1 MNLQALAAAP
11 FFALLCGC
19 VLPPVLP
26 DALGGGLQGV
36 SEERAGPAPALQ
48 TQVRMVFPAAFSTL
62 GEAAGYLLAPHAYRP
77 APGAADNAV
86 AGRPLMAPQRLEPV
100 SLYLALQRLLGEDGQ
115 IVLDQES
122 RLFLFRV
129 RGVGEASVAFAP
141 LTGVATP
148 APAAPV
154 AAPPPL
160 RNEPAP
166 VAIVAPP
173 PPRNGPAPVAAVT
186 PPPPRNDPAP
196 VATAAPPPPRNDP
209 APVAPVSPPPPRNN
223 PTPVAAVAPPLPRNG
238 PAPIATAAPP
248 RNGPAPV
255 AVVAPP
261 VPQNNIGPVQAAPR
275 PASPESCDAIQFKR
289 RVMLSRIVK
298 DYLSQCGFTEVSWKI
313 GKPGSYTDY
322 RILQD
327 AKVPLPGRHKDLI
340 QLLQVRFGIKT
351 RIHDDN
357 RIDFYDEK
365 SLL

>member
-77 APGAADNAV
+77 APGGADNAV
-86 AGRPLMAPQRLEPV
+86 AGRPLMAPQSLEPV

-148 APAAPV
+148 APVAPV
-154 AAPPPL
+154 A
-160 RNEPAP
+160 
-166 VAIVAPP
+166 
-173 PPRNGPAPVAAVT
+173 

-196 VATAAPPPPRNDP
+196 VAIAAPPPPRNDP
-209 APVAPVSPPPPRNN
+209 APVAPVAPPPPRNN

-238 PAPIATAAPP
+238 PAPIAAVAPPSPRNEPAPVATAAPP
-248 RNGPAPV
+248 RNGPAP
-255 AVVAPP
+255 
-261 VPQNNIGPVQAAPR
+261 QQNIGPVQAAPR

>member
-1 MNLQALAAAP
+1 MNLQAMAATP

-26 DALGGGLQGV
+26 SAPGGGLQGAA
-36 SEERAGPAPALQ
+36 EERAGPAPALQ

-86 AGRPLMAPQRLEPV
+86 AGRPLIAPHSLEPV

-115 IVLDQES
+115 IVLDQEQ

-129 RGVGEASVAFAP
+129 RGLGEASVAFAP
-141 LTGVATP
+141 LTGLATP
-148 APAAPV
+148 APVV
-154 AAPPPL
+154 A
-160 RNEPAP
+160 
-166 VAIVAPP
+166 
-173 PPRNGPAPVAAVT
+173 
-186 PPPPRNDPAP
+186 
-196 VATAAPPPPRNDP
+196 AAPPPPRNDP
-209 APVAPVSPPPPRNN
+209 APVASVSPPPPRNE
-223 PTPVAAVAPPLPRNG
+223 PAPVAIAAPP
-238 PAPIATAAPP
+238 PP

-255 AVVAPP
+255 ALVAPP
-261 VPQNNIGPVQAAPR
+261 PLRNEPAPVASVSPLVPQKNIGPVQAAPR

-327 AKVPLPGRHKDLI
+327 AKVPLPERHKDLI

-351 RIHDDN
+351 RIHDGN

>member
-1 MNLQALAAAP
+1 MNIQTLVAAP

-86 AGRPLMAPQRLEPV
+86 AGRPLIAPHSLEPV

-129 RGVGEASVAFAP
+129 RGLGEASVAFAP
-141 LTGVATP
+141 LTGLATP
-148 APAAPV
+148 APVV
-154 AAPPPL
+154 AVPPPPP
-160 RNEPAP
+160 RNDPAP
-166 VAIVAPP
+166 VAVAAPP
-173 PPRNGPAPVAAVT
+173 PPRNE
-186 PPPPRNDPAP
+186 PAP
-196 VATAAPPPPRNDP
+196 VATAAPPPPRNE
-209 APVAPVSPPPPRNN
+209 
-223 PTPVAAVAPPLPRNG
+223 
-238 PAPIATAAPP
+238 
-248 RNGPAPV
+248 PAPV
-255 AVVAPP
+255 AVAAPP
-261 VPQNNIGPVQAAPR
+261 VPQKDIGPVQAAPR

-322 RILQD
+322 RIIQD
-327 AKVPLPGRHKDLI
+327 ARVPLPGRHKDLI
-340 QLLQVRFGIKT
+340 ELLQVRFGIKT
-351 RIHDDN
+351 RIHDGN

>member
-1 MNLQALAAAP
+1 MNLQALAATP

-48 TQVRMVFPAAFSTL
+48 TQVRMVFPADFSTL

-86 AGRPLMAPQRLEPV
+86 AGRPLMAPQGLEPV

-129 RGVGEASVAFAP
+129 RGLGEASVAFAP

-154 AAPPPL
+154 AIA
-160 RNEPAP
+160 
-166 VAIVAPP
+166 APP
-173 PPRNGPAPVAAVT
+173 PPRNNPAPVAVAAPPPPRNNPAPVAPAAPPPPRNNPAPVAAVT
-186 PPPPRNDPAP
+186 P
-196 VATAAPPPPRNDP
+196 
-209 APVAPVSPPPPRNN
+209 SPPRNN
-223 PTPVAAVAPPLPRNG
+223 PAPVAAV
-238 PAPIATAAPP
+238 T
-248 RNGPAPV
+248 
-255 AVVAPP
+255 PP

>member
-86 AGRPLMAPQRLEPV
+86 AGRPLMAPQSLEPV

-122 RLFLFRV
+122 RLFLFRI

-141 LTGVATP
+141 LAGVATP
-148 APAAPV
+148 APVAPVAPV
-154 AAPPPL
+154 AA
-160 RNEPAP
+160 
-166 VAIVAPP
+166 VAPP
-173 PPRNGPAPVAAVT
+173 PPRNNPAPVAPVAPPPPRNNPAPVAAVA
-186 PPPPRNDPAP
+186 PPPPRNNPAP
-196 VATAAPPPPRNDP
+196 VATAAPPP
-209 APVAPVSPPPPRNN
+209 
-223 PTPVAAVAPPLPRNG
+223 
-238 PAPIATAAPP
+238 
-248 RNGPAPV
+248 
-255 AVVAPP
+255 
-261 VPQNNIGPVQAAPR
+261 QQNIGPVQAAPR

>member
-1 MNLQALAAAP
+1 MNLQALAATP
-11 FFALLCGC
+11 LLALLCGC

-26 DALGGGLQGV
+26 GAPGSGLQSV
-36 SEERAGPAPALQ
+36 SEERAGLAPALQ

-77 APGAADNAV
+77 APGAANDAV
-86 AGRPLMAPQRLEPV
+86 AGRPLMASRSIEPV
-100 SLYLALQRLLGEDGQ
+100 SLYLALQRLLGDDGQ
-115 IVLDQES
+115 IVLDQER

-129 RGVGEASVAFAP
+129 RGLGEASVAFAP
-141 LTGVATP
+141 LAGLA
-148 APAAPV
+148 
-154 AAPPPL
+154 
-160 RNEPAP
+160 R
-166 VAIVAPP
+166 
-173 PPRNGPAPVAAVT
+173 PAPVAAIKPPPLRKDPAPVAAIK
-186 PPPPRNDPAP
+186 PPPPRKDPAPVAAIKPPPRKDPAP
-196 VATAAPPPPRNDP
+196 VAT
-209 APVAPVSPPPPRNN
+209 
-223 PTPVAAVAPPLPRNG
+223 VAPP
-238 PAPIATAAPP
+238 AP
-248 RNGPAPV
+248 
-255 AVVAPP
+255 
-261 VPQNNIGPVQAAPR
+261 QKNIGPVQAAPR

-327 AKVPLPGRHKDLI
+327 AKVLLPERHKDLI
-340 QLLQVRFGIKT
+340 ELLQVRFGIKT

>member
-86 AGRPLMAPQRLEPV
+86 AGRPLMAPQSLEPV
-100 SLYLALQRLLGEDGQ
+100 SLYLALQRLLGKDGQ

-122 RLFLFRV
+122 RLFLFRI
-129 RGVGEASVAFAP
+129 RGLGEASVAFAP

-148 APAAPV
+148 APAATLAPPPPRNNPAPV
-154 AAPPPL
+154 AIAAPPPP

-166 VAIVAPP
+166 VAAVAPP
-173 PPRNGPAPVAAVT
+173 PPRNNPAPVAPVAPPRNNPAPVAAV
-186 PPPPRNDPAP
+186 
-196 VATAAPPPPRNDP
+196 
-209 APVAPVSPPPPRNN
+209 
-223 PTPVAAVAPPLPRNG
+223 
-238 PAPIATAAPP
+238 APP
-248 RNGPAPV
+248 RNGPAP
-255 AVVAPP
+255 
-261 VPQNNIGPVQAAPR
+261 QQNIGPVQAAPR

>member
-1 MNLQALAAAP
+1 MNLQALAAAL

-48 TQVRMVFPAAFSTL
+48 TQVRMVFPADFSTL

-86 AGRPLMAPQRLEPV
+86 AGRPLIAPQTLEPV

-129 RGVGEASVAFAP
+129 RGLGEASVAFAP

-148 APAAPV
+148 V
-154 AAPPPL
+154 AVTAPPPP

-166 VAIVAPP
+166 VAAVAPP
-173 PPRNGPAPVAAVT
+173 PPRNNPAPVAAVT
-186 PPPPRNDPAP
+186 PPPPRNNPVP
-196 VATAAPPPPRNDP
+196 VAAVAPPPPRNNP
-209 APVAPVSPPPPRNN
+209 APVAAVTPPSPRNN
-223 PTPVAAVAPPLPRNG
+223 PTPVAAV
-238 PAPIATAAPP
+238 T
-248 RNGPAPV
+248 
-255 AVVAPP
+255 PP

>member
-1 MNLQALAAAP
+1 MNIQTLAATL

-26 DALGGGLQGV
+26 GAPGGGLQGAA
-36 SEERAGPAPALQ
+36 EERAGPAPALQ

-86 AGRPLMAPQRLEPV
+86 AGRPLIAPHSLEPV

-129 RGVGEASVAFAP
+129 RGLGEASVAFAP
-141 LTGVATP
+141 LTGLATP
-148 APAAPV
+148 APVV
-154 AAPPPL
+154 A
-160 RNEPAP
+160 
-166 VAIVAPP
+166 VS
-173 PPRNGPAPVAAVT
+173 

-196 VATAAPPPPRNDP
+196 IAAVPPPAPRNDP
-209 APVAPVSPPPPRNN
+209 APVAAVSPPP
-223 PTPVAAVAPPLPRNG
+223 L
-238 PAPIATAAPP
+238 

-255 AVVAPP
+255 AVAAPPPLRNDPAPVAAVAPP
-261 VPQNNIGPVQAAPR
+261 VPQKNIGPVQAAPR
-275 PASPESCDAIQFKR
+275 PASSESCDAIQFKR

-327 AKVPLPGRHKDLI
+327 AKVPLPERHKDLI

-351 RIHDDN
+351 RIHDGN

>member
-1 MNLQALAAAP
+1 MNMQALAATP
-11 FFALLCGC
+11 LLALLCGC

-26 DALGGGLQGV
+26 SAPGSGLQSV
-36 SEERAGPAPALQ
+36 SEERAGLAPALQ

-77 APGAADNAV
+77 APGAANDAV
-86 AGRPLMAPQRLEPV
+86 AGRPLMASQSIEPV
-100 SLYLALQRLLGEDGQ
+100 SLYLALQRLLGDDGQ
-115 IVLDQES
+115 IVLDQER

-129 RGVGEASVAFAP
+129 RGLGEASVAFAP
-141 LTGVATP
+141 LAGLARPAPVAAIKPPPPRKDPAPGAAIKPPAPRKDP
-148 APAAPV
+148 APAA
-154 AAPPPL
+154 A
-160 RNEPAP
+160 
-166 VAIVAPP
+166 VAPP
-173 PPRNGPAPVAAVT
+173 PPRKDPAPVAAIK
-186 PPPPRNDPAP
+186 PPAP
-196 VATAAPPPPRNDP
+196 
-209 APVAPVSPPPPRNN
+209 
-223 PTPVAAVAPPLPRNG
+223 
-238 PAPIATAAPP
+238 
-248 RNGPAPV
+248 
-255 AVVAPP
+255 
-261 VPQNNIGPVQAAPR
+261 QKNIGPVQAAPR

-327 AKVPLPGRHKDLI
+327 AKVPLPERHKDLI
-340 QLLQVRFGIKT
+340 ELLQVRFGIKT

>member
-1 MNLQALAAAP
+1 MNLQAMAATP

-26 DALGGGLQGV
+26 DALGGGLQGAA
-36 SEERAGPAPALQ
+36 EERAGPAPALQ

-62 GEAAGYLLAPHAYRP
+62 GEAAGYLLAPHDYRP

-86 AGRPLMAPQRLEPV
+86 AGRPLIAPHSAEPV

-129 RGVGEASVAFAP
+129 RGLGEASVAFAP
-141 LTGVATP
+141 LTGLATP
-148 APAAPV
+148 APMAA
-154 AAPPPL
+154 
-160 RNEPAP
+160 
-166 VAIVAPP
+166 
-173 PPRNGPAPVAAVT
+173 
-186 PPPPRNDPAP
+186 
-196 VATAAPPPPRNDP
+196 
-209 APVAPVSPPPPRNN
+209 VSPPPPRNN
-223 PTPVAAVAPPLPRNG
+223 PAPVAAVAPP
-238 PAPIATAAPP
+238 
-248 RNGPAPV
+248 
-255 AVVAPP
+255 
-261 VPQNNIGPVQAAPR
+261 VPQKDIGPVQAAPR

-327 AKVPLPGRHKDLI
+327 AKVPLPERHKDLI

-351 RIHDDN
+351 RIHDGN

>member
-1 MNLQALAAAP
+1 MNLQALVAAP

-86 AGRPLMAPQRLEPV
+86 AGRPLMAPQSLEPV

-122 RLFLFRV
+122 RLFLFRI

-141 LTGVATP
+141 LAGVATP
-148 APAAPV
+148 ALVAPV
-154 AAPPPL
+154 A
-160 RNEPAP
+160 
-166 VAIVAPP
+166 VVAPP
-173 PPRNGPAPVAAVT
+173 PPRNDPTPVAAV
-186 PPPPRNDPAP
+186 
-196 VATAAPPPPRNDP
+196 APPPPRNDP
-209 APVAPVSPPPPRNN
+209 APVAIAAPPPPRNN
-223 PTPVAAVAPPLPRNG
+223 
-238 PAPIATAAPP
+238 
-248 RNGPAPV
+248 PAPV

>member
-1 MNLQALAAAP
+1 MNLQAMAATP

-19 VLPPVLP
+19 VLPPVLSGAP
-26 DALGGGLQGV
+26 GGGLQGV

-62 GEAAGYLLAPHAYRP
+62 GEAAGYLLAPHAYHL
-77 APGAADNAV
+77 APGAADNSV
-86 AGRPLMAPQRLEPV
+86 AGRPLIAPHSLEPV
-100 SLYLALQRLLGEDGQ
+100 SLYLALQRLLGDDGQ
-115 IVLDQES
+115 IVLDQEQ

-129 RGVGEASVAFAP
+129 RGLGEASVAFAP
-141 LTGVATP
+141 LTGLTTP
-148 APAAPV
+148 APVV
-154 AAPPPL
+154 AVAPPPP

-166 VAIVAPP
+166 VAAVAPPSPRNDPAPVAVVPPP
-173 PPRNGPAPVAAVT
+173 PPRNGPAPVAAV

-196 VATAAPPPPRNDP
+196 VAS
-209 APVAPVSPPPPRNN
+209 VS
-223 PTPVAAVAPPLPRNG
+223 
-238 PAPIATAAPP
+238 
-248 RNGPAPV
+248 
-255 AVVAPP
+255 PP
-261 VPQNNIGPVQAAPR
+261 VPQKDIGPVQAAPR

-327 AKVPLPGRHKDLI
+327 AKVPLPERHKDLI

-351 RIHDDN
+351 RIHDGN

>member
-1 MNLQALAAAP
+1 MNLQAMAATP

-26 DALGGGLQGV
+26 DALGGGLQGAA
-36 SEERAGPAPALQ
+36 EERAGPAPALQ

-62 GEAAGYLLAPHAYRP
+62 GEAAGYLLAPHDYRP

-86 AGRPLMAPQRLEPV
+86 AGRPLIAPHSLEPV

-115 IVLDQES
+115 IVLDQEQ

-129 RGVGEASVAFAP
+129 RGLGEASVAFAP
-141 LTGVATP
+141 LTGLATP
-148 APAAPV
+148 APVASVSPPPPRNEPAPV
-154 AAPPPL
+154 ASVSPPPPRNEPAPVASVSPPPPRNEPTPVAVVAPPPL
-160 RNEPAP
+160 RNEPTP
-166 VAIVAPP
+166 VAVAAPP
-173 PPRNGPAPVAAVT
+173 PPSNEPAPVAAV
-186 PPPPRNDPAP
+186 P
-196 VATAAPPPPRNDP
+196 
-209 APVAPVSPPPPRNN
+209 
-223 PTPVAAVAPPLPRNG
+223 
-238 PAPIATAAPP
+238 
-248 RNGPAPV
+248 
-255 AVVAPP
+255 PP
-261 VPQNNIGPVQAAPR
+261 VPQKNIGPVQAAPR

-298 DYLSQCGFTEVSWKI
+298 EYLSQCGFTEVSWKI

-327 AKVPLPGRHKDLI
+327 AKVPLPERHKDLI

-351 RIHDDN
+351 RIHDGN

>member
-1 MNLQALAAAP
+1 MNLQAMAATP

-77 APGAADNAV
+77 APGAADDAV
-86 AGRPLMAPQRLEPV
+86 AGRPLIAPHSLEPV
-100 SLYLALQRLLGEDGQ
+100 SLYLALQRLLGDDGQ

-129 RGVGEASVAFAP
+129 RGLGEASVSFAS
-141 LTGVATP
+141 LTGLATP
-148 APAAPV
+148 AP
-154 AAPPPL
+154 

-166 VAIVAPP
+166 VATAAPPPPRNEPAPVAAVAPP
-173 PPRNGPAPVAAVT
+173 PPRNGPAPVAI
-186 PPPPRNDPAP
+186 
-196 VATAAPPPPRNDP
+196 AAPPPPRNNP
-209 APVAPVSPPPPRNN
+209 A
-223 PTPVAAVAPPLPRNG
+223 PVAAVAPP
-238 PAPIATAAPP
+238 
-248 RNGPAPV
+248 
-255 AVVAPP
+255 
-261 VPQNNIGPVQAAPR
+261 VPQKDIGPVQAAPR

-327 AKVPLPGRHKDLI
+327 AKVPLPERHKDLI
-340 QLLQVRFGIKT
+340 ELLQVRFGIKT
-351 RIHDDN
+351 RIHDGN

>member
-77 APGAADNAV
+77 APEAADNAV
-86 AGRPLMAPQRLEPV
+86 AGRPLMAPQSLEPV

-129 RGVGEASVAFAP
+129 RGLGEASVAFAP

-154 AAPPPL
+154 APVAIAAPPPP

-166 VAIVAPP
+166 VTPVAPL
-173 PPRNGPAPVAAVT
+173 
-186 PPPPRNDPAP
+186 PPRNDPAP
-196 VATAAPPPPRNDP
+196 VAAVAPPPPRNEPTPVATLAPPPPRNNPAPVAPVAPPPPRNDP
-209 APVAPVSPPPPRNN
+209 APVAAV
-223 PTPVAAVAPPLPRNG
+223 TP
-238 PAPIATAAPP
+238 PAP
-248 RNGPAPV
+248 
-255 AVVAPP
+255 
-261 VPQNNIGPVQAAPR
+261 QQNIGPVQAAPR

>member
-1 MNLQALAAAP
+1 MNIQAMAATL

-26 DALGGGLQGV
+26 GALGGGLQGAA
-36 SEERAGPAPALQ
+36 EERAGPAPALQ

-77 APGAADNAV
+77 APEAADDAV
-86 AGRPLMAPQRLEPV
+86 AGRPLIAPHSLEPV

-129 RGVGEASVAFAP
+129 RGLGEASVAFAS
-141 LTGVATP
+141 LTGLATP
-148 APAAPV
+148 APVVAVAPPPPRNEPAPIAV

-166 VAIVAPP
+166 VVAVPPPPPRNDPAPVAVAAPP
-173 PPRNGPAPVAAVT
+173 PPRNE
-186 PPPPRNDPAP
+186 PAP
-196 VATAAPPPPRNDP
+196 VATAAPPPPRNE
-209 APVAPVSPPPPRNN
+209 
-223 PTPVAAVAPPLPRNG
+223 
-238 PAPIATAAPP
+238 
-248 RNGPAPV
+248 PAPV
-255 AVVAPP
+255 AVAAPP
-261 VPQNNIGPVQAAPR
+261 VPQKDIGPVQAAPR

-322 RILQD
+322 RIIQD
-327 AKVPLPGRHKDLI
+327 ARVPLPGRHKDLI
-340 QLLQVRFGIKT
+340 ELLQVRFGIKT
-351 RIHDDN
+351 RIHDGN

>member
-1 MNLQALAAAP
+1 MNIQAIAATP
-11 FFALLCGC
+11 LFALLCGC

-26 DALGGGLQGV
+26 DALGGGLQGAA
-36 SEERAGPAPALQ
+36 EERAGPAPALQ

-86 AGRPLMAPQRLEPV
+86 AGRPLIAPHSLEPV

-129 RGVGEASVAFAP
+129 RGLGEASVSFAP
-141 LTGVATP
+141 LTGLATP
-148 APAAPV
+148 VPV
-154 AAPPPL
+154 VAVPPPPP

-166 VAIVAPP
+166 VAAVAPP
-173 PPRNGPAPVAAVT
+173 PPRNEPAPVAAV
-186 PPPPRNDPAP
+186 AP
-196 VATAAPPPPRNDP
+196 
-209 APVAPVSPPPPRNN
+209 
-223 PTPVAAVAPPLPRNG
+223 L
-238 PAPIATAAPP
+238 
-248 RNGPAPV
+248 
-255 AVVAPP
+255 
-261 VPQNNIGPVQAAPR
+261 VPQKDIGPVQAAPR

-327 AKVPLPGRHKDLI
+327 AKVPLPERHKDLI

-351 RIHDDN
+351 RIHDGN

>member
-1 MNLQALAAAP
+1 MNLQAMAATP

-26 DALGGGLQGV
+26 SALGGGLQGAA
-36 SEERAGPAPALQ
+36 EERAGPAPALQ

-86 AGRPLMAPQRLEPV
+86 AGRPLIAPHSLEPV
-100 SLYLALQRLLGEDGQ
+100 SLYLALQRLLGDDGQ

-129 RGVGEASVAFAP
+129 RGLGEASVAFAP
-141 LTGVATP
+141 LTGLATP
-148 APAAPV
+148 APMAA
-154 AAPPPL
+154 AAPPPPS
-160 RNEPAP
+160 NEPAP
-166 VAIVAPP
+166 VAAVPPP
-173 PPRNGPAPVAAVT
+173 PPRNEPTPVAA
-186 PPPPRNDPAP
+186 
-196 VATAAPPPPRNDP
+196 AAPPPPRNNP
-209 APVAPVSPPPPRNN
+209 VPVA
-223 PTPVAAVAPPLPRNG
+223 T
-238 PAPIATAAPP
+238 
-248 RNGPAPV
+248 
-255 AVVAPP
+255 VAPP
-261 VPQNNIGPVQAAPR
+261 VPQKDIGPVQAAPR

-327 AKVPLPGRHKDLI
+327 AKVPLPERHKDLI

-351 RIHDDN
+351 RIHDGN

>member
-1 MNLQALAAAP
+1 MNLQAIAATL

-26 DALGGGLQGV
+26 DALGGGLQGI

-77 APGAADNAV
+77 APGATDNAV
-86 AGRPLMAPQRLEPV
+86 AGRPLIAPHSAEPV

-129 RGVGEASVAFAP
+129 RGLGEASVSFAP
-141 LTGVATP
+141 LTGLATP
-148 APAAPV
+148 APVAAV
-154 AAPPPL
+154 APPPPPRNEPAPIAAVPPPPP

-166 VAIVAPP
+166 VASVSPPPPRNDPTPVAIAAPP
-173 PPRNGPAPVAAVT
+173 PPRNGPAPVALV
-186 PPPPRNDPAP
+186 
-196 VATAAPPPPRNDP
+196 APPPPRNEP
-209 APVAPVSPPPPRNN
+209 A
-223 PTPVAAVAPPLPRNG
+223 PVAAVAPP
-238 PAPIATAAPP
+238 
-248 RNGPAPV
+248 
-255 AVVAPP
+255 
-261 VPQNNIGPVQAAPR
+261 VPQKDIGPVQAAPR

-327 AKVPLPGRHKDLI
+327 AKVPLPERHKDLI

-351 RIHDDN
+351 RIHDGN

>member
-1 MNLQALAAAP
+1 MNLQAMVATPLL
-11 FFALLCGC
+11 ALLCGC

-26 DALGGGLQGV
+26 GAPGVGLQSV
-36 SEERAGPAPALQ
+36 SEERAGLAPALQ
-48 TQVRMVFPAAFSTL
+48 TQVRMVFPAAFSTV

-77 APGAADNAV
+77 APGAANAAV
-86 AGRPLMAPQRLEPV
+86 AGRPLMASQSIEPV
-100 SLYLALQRLLGEDGQ
+100 SLYLALQRLLGDDGQ
-115 IVLDQES
+115 IVLDQEE

-129 RGVGEASVAFAP
+129 RGLGEASVAFAP
-141 LTGVATP
+141 LTGLA
-148 APAAPV
+148 
-154 AAPPPL
+154 
-160 RNEPAP
+160 R
-166 VAIVAPP
+166 
-173 PPRNGPAPVAAVT
+173 
-186 PPPPRNDPAP
+186 
-196 VATAAPPPPRNDP
+196 
-209 APVAPVSPPPPRNN
+209 
-223 PTPVAAVAPPLPRNG
+223 
-238 PAPIATAAPP
+238 
-248 RNGPAPV
+248 PAPV
-255 AVVAPP
+255 AVVKPPLPRRDSAPVAAVEPPPPRKDPAPVAAIEPPLPRNDSAPAAVAAPP
-261 VPQNNIGPVQAAPR
+261 RKDPAPVAAIEPPAPQNNIGPVRAAPR

-340 QLLQVRFGIKT
+340 ELLQVRFGIKT

>member
-1 MNLQALAAAP
+1 MNMPTLAATP

-26 DALGGGLQGV
+26 GAPGGGLQGAA
-36 SEERAGPAPALQ
+36 EERAGPAPALQ

-86 AGRPLMAPQRLEPV
+86 AARPLIAPHSLEPV

-129 RGVGEASVAFAP
+129 RGLGEASVAFAP
-141 LTGVATP
+141 LTGLATP
-148 APAAPV
+148 APVV
-154 AAPPPL
+154 AVPPPPL
-160 RNEPAP
+160 HNEPAP
-166 VAIVAPP
+166 VAVAAPP
-173 PPRNGPAPVAAVT
+173 PPRNGPAPVAAIP
-186 PPPPRNDPAP
+186 PPPPRNEPD
-196 VATAAPPPPRNDP
+196 
-209 APVAPVSPPPPRNN
+209 
-223 PTPVAAVAPPLPRNG
+223 PVAAVAPP
-238 PAPIATAAPP
+238 AP
-248 RNGPAPV
+248 
-255 AVVAPP
+255 
-261 VPQNNIGPVQAAPR
+261 QKNIGPVQAAPR

-340 QLLQVRFGIKT
+340 ELLQVRFGIKT
-351 RIHDDN
+351 RIHDGN

>member
-1 MNLQALAAAP
+1 MNIQAMAATP

-86 AGRPLMAPQRLEPV
+86 AGRPLIAPHSLEPV
-100 SLYLALQRLLGEDGQ
+100 SLYLALQRLLGDDGQ

-129 RGVGEASVAFAP
+129 RGLGEASVAFAP
-141 LTGVATP
+141 LTGLATP
-148 APAAPV
+148 APV
-154 AAPPPL
+154 A
-160 RNEPAP
+160 
-166 VAIVAPP
+166 VVAPH
-173 PPRNGPAPVAAVT
+173 PPRNGPAPVAAVA
-186 PPPPRNDPAP
+186 PPPPRNEPAP
-196 VATAAPPPPRNDP
+196 VAVAAPPPPRNDP
-209 APVAPVSPPPPRNN
+209 APVAVAPPPPLRNE
-223 PTPVAAVAPPLPRNG
+223 
-238 PAPIATAAPP
+238 
-248 RNGPAPV
+248 PAPV

-261 VPQNNIGPVQAAPR
+261 VPQKDIGPVQAAPR

-313 GKPGSYTDY
+313 GAPGSYTDY

-327 AKVPLPGRHKDLI
+327 ARVPLPGRHKDLI

-351 RIHDDN
+351 RIHDGN

>member
-1 MNLQALAAAP
+1 MNLQAIAATP
-11 FFALLCGC
+11 LLALLCGC

-26 DALGGGLQGV
+26 SAPGSGLQSV
-36 SEERAGPAPALQ
+36 SEERAGLAPALQ

-77 APGAADNAV
+77 ALGGANDAV
-86 AGRPLMAPQRLEPV
+86 AGRPLMASHSLEPV
-100 SLYLALQRLLGEDGQ
+100 SLYLALQRLLGDDGQ
-115 IVLDQES
+115 IVLDQER

-129 RGVGEASVAFAP
+129 RGLGEASVAFAP
-141 LTGVATP
+141 LAEL
-148 APAAPV
+148 A
-154 AAPPPL
+154 
-160 RNEPAP
+160 R
-166 VAIVAPP
+166 
-173 PPRNGPAPVAAVT
+173 PAPVAAIK
-186 PPPPRNDPAP
+186 PPPRNDPAP
-196 VATAAPPPPRNDP
+196 VAAVKPPPPRKDP
-209 APVAPVSPPPPRNN
+209 APVAAIKP
-223 PTPVAAVAPPLPRNG
+223 
-238 PAPIATAAPP
+238 PAP
-248 RNGPAPV
+248 
-255 AVVAPP
+255 
-261 VPQNNIGPVQAAPR
+261 QKNIGPVQAAPR

-327 AKVPLPGRHKDLI
+327 AKVLLPERHKDLI
-340 QLLQVRFGIKT
+340 ELLQVRFGIKT

>member
-1 MNLQALAAAP
+1 MNIQAIAATP
-11 FFALLCGC
+11 LFALLCGC

-26 DALGGGLQGV
+26 DALGGGLQGAA
-36 SEERAGPAPALQ
+36 EERAGPAPALQ

-86 AGRPLMAPQRLEPV
+86 AGRPLIAPHSLEPV

-129 RGVGEASVAFAP
+129 RGLGEASVAFAP
-141 LTGVATP
+141 LTGLATP
-148 APAAPV
+148 APVV
-154 AAPPPL
+154 AVSPPPP

-166 VAIVAPP
+166 VASISPPPPRNEPAPVATAAPPPPRNEPAPVAAVAPP
-173 PPRNGPAPVAAVT
+173 PPRNGPAPVAI
-186 PPPPRNDPAP
+186 
-196 VATAAPPPPRNDP
+196 AAPPPPRNNP
-209 APVAPVSPPPPRNN
+209 A
-223 PTPVAAVAPPLPRNG
+223 PVAAVAPP
-238 PAPIATAAPP
+238 
-248 RNGPAPV
+248 
-255 AVVAPP
+255 
-261 VPQNNIGPVQAAPR
+261 VPQKDIGPVQAAPR

-327 AKVPLPGRHKDLI
+327 AKVPLPERHKDLI
-340 QLLQVRFGIKT
+340 ELLQVRFGIKT
-351 RIHDDN
+351 RIHDGN

>member
-1 MNLQALAAAP
+1 MNIQAIAATP

-26 DALGGGLQGV
+26 DALGGGLQGAA
-36 SEERAGPAPALQ
+36 EERAGPAPALQ

-62 GEAAGYLLAPHAYRP
+62 GEAAGYLLAPHVYRP

-86 AGRPLMAPQRLEPV
+86 AGRPLIAPHSAEPV

-115 IVLDQES
+115 IVLDQEQ

-129 RGVGEASVAFAP
+129 RGLGEASVAFAP
-141 LTGVATP
+141 LTGLATP
-148 APAAPV
+148 APVV
-154 AAPPPL
+154 AVAPPPP

-166 VAIVAPP
+166 VASVSPP
-173 PPRNGPAPVAAVT
+173 S
-186 PPPPRNDPAP
+186 PRNDPAP
-196 VATAAPPPPRNDP
+196 VAA
-209 APVAPVSPPPPRNN
+209 
-223 PTPVAAVAPPLPRNG
+223 
-238 PAPIATAAPP
+238 
-248 RNGPAPV
+248 
-255 AVVAPP
+255 VAPP
-261 VPQNNIGPVQAAPR
+261 VPQKNIGPVQAAPR

-327 AKVPLPGRHKDLI
+327 AKVPLPERHKDLI

-351 RIHDDN
+351 RIHDGN

>member
-1 MNLQALAAAP
+1 MNMQALAATP

-86 AGRPLMAPQRLEPV
+86 AGRPLIAPHSLEPV
-100 SLYLALQRLLGEDGQ
+100 SLYLALQRLLGDDGQ

-129 RGVGEASVAFAP
+129 RGLGEASVAFAP
-141 LTGVATP
+141 PTGLATP
-148 APAAPV
+148 APVVAVAPPAPRNEPAPIAI
-154 AAPPPL
+154 AAPPP

-166 VAIVAPP
+166 VAV
-173 PPRNGPAPVAAVT
+173 
-186 PPPPRNDPAP
+186 
-196 VATAAPPPPRNDP
+196 AAPPSPRNEP
-209 APVAPVSPPPPRNN
+209 A
-223 PTPVAAVAPPLPRNG
+223 PVAAVAPP
-238 PAPIATAAPP
+238 
-248 RNGPAPV
+248 
-255 AVVAPP
+255 
-261 VPQNNIGPVQAAPR
+261 VPQKNIGPVQAAPR

-327 AKVPLPGRHKDLI
+327 AKVPLPERHKDLI

-351 RIHDDN
+351 RIHDGN

>member
-1 MNLQALAAAP
+1 MNIQAMAATP

-26 DALGGGLQGV
+26 GAPGGGLQGV

-77 APGAADNAV
+77 APGGADNAV
-86 AGRPLMAPQRLEPV
+86 AARPLIAPHSLEPV

-129 RGVGEASVAFAP
+129 RGLGEASVAFAP
-141 LTGVATP
+141 LTGLATP
-148 APAAPV
+148 APVVV
-154 AAPPPL
+154 A
-160 RNEPAP
+160 
-166 VAIVAPP
+166 APP
-173 PPRNGPAPVAAVT
+173 PPRNGPAPVAVAAPLPPRNEPAPVAAVA
-186 PPPPRNDPAP
+186 PPPPRNEPAP
-196 VATAAPPPPRNDP
+196 VAVAAPPLPRNEPAPIAIAAPPPPRNDP
-209 APVAPVSPPPPRNN
+209 APVAAVAPPPPRNE
-223 PTPVAAVAPPLPRNG
+223 
-238 PAPIATAAPP
+238 
-248 RNGPAPV
+248 PAPV
-255 AVVAPP
+255 ASVSPP
-261 VPQNNIGPVQAAPR
+261 VPQKDIGPVQAAPR

-327 AKVPLPGRHKDLI
+327 AKVPLPERHKDLI

-351 RIHDDN
+351 RIHDGN